1 MTNCA
6 QLNLT
11 GLTSELASKEKE
23 SHDPHLCDG
32 LDSGECAN
40 LKKSIANDIVALQ
53 NEIAFANEQL
63 PICNLILGNWNI
75 NANGF
80 TGLLSIEDLDTDGPL
95 SCRNFFW

>member
-6 QLNLT
+6 QLNLP

-40 LKKSIANDIVALQ
+40 LKKKY
-53 NEIAFANEQL
+53 
-63 PICNLILGNWNI
+63 CK
-75 NANGF
+75 
-80 TGLLSIEDLDTDGPL
+80 
-95 SCRNFFW
+95 